1 MTMKHLPR
9 ARQDGTTVLLADP
22 QEKRRSLLARRA
34 GHYRVV
40 EAASLPEVYQLS
52 EALSPQA
59 ILIAEDFLDEP
70 EIEGI
75 VRLAALLQTTLCAFT
90 DQGAAALR
98 APLRGQLSLIL
109 RQPED
114 GLPDLLSR
122 VRAPSAGMPGPS
134 MDHGQPDIILL
145 GASTGGIAA
154 LETILSSFPADC
166 PPTLVVQHI
175 RDGFIPRLVQ
185 RLDNRCPPR
194 IIEGSDGLALRRG
207 TVIFAGDESR
217 HLTVAGKSLL
227 HCALIAA
234 PPCHGH
240 RPAVDPLFESAVPLG
255 ARVAAALLTG
265 MGSDGATGLGALR
278 RAGAFTIAQDAA
290 TSAVWGM
297 PRVAVETGAADLV
310 LPLPRIAPAL
320 LAGRGACI
328 SAAARA
334 CSS

>member
-9 ARQDGTTVLLADP
+9 ARHDGITVLLADP

-52 EALSPQA
+52 ESLSPEA

-75 VRLAALLQTTLCAFT
+75 VRLAAILQTTLCAFT

-98 APLRGQLSLIL
+98 PTLRGQLSLIP

-114 GLPDLLSR
+114 GLPDLLYR
-122 VRAPSAGMPGPS
+122 VRAAAGIPGPS

-154 LETILSSFPADC
+154 LETILASFPVDC

-207 TVIFAGDESR
+207 TVIFAGDEAR

-227 HCALIAA
+227 HCAMIAA

-255 ARVAAALLTG
+255 TRVAAALLTG
-265 MGSDGATGLGALR
+265 MGSDGAIGLGALR

-297 PRVAVETGAADLV
+297 PRVAVETGAADMV
-310 LPLPRIAPAL
+310 LPLPRIASAL

-328 SAAARA
+328 SAAAGA